1 MGKPKLNGLI
11 LGRET
16 RERPQSKMPSLGP
29 ILRRLRE
36 VATDGTLTRAE
47 RNLAWRALGRLTSTS
62 LWPGWVTMM
71 EPELLRQIP
80 KLTTQALL
88 SALAALNLP

>member
-1 MGKPKLNGLI
+1 MPKLNGVQ

-16 RERPQSKMPSLGP
+16 KERPHSKIPPLGP
-29 ILRRLRE
+29 ILHRLRE
-36 VATDGTLTRAE
+36 VATDGTLTQKE

-62 LWPGWVTMM
+62 LWPGWVTMI
-71 EPELLRQIP
+71 EPELMRQTP
-80 KLTTQALL
+80 TMSKKALL